1 MLVLVGGLQGGLVL
15 GGNMETTPD
24 KPLLNIVL
32 TTVVKQALRP
42 LMTRP
47 LGPTV
52 DRGIHLQMEI
62 TDEIIKAPA
71 ARSRG
76 SVEQHTCGRMEILL
90 APSIAPS
97 AISIRNAN
105 E

>member
-24 KPLLNIVL
+24 KPLLEIVL
-32 TTVVKQALRP
+32 PIVVKQALRP

-47 LGPTV
+47 LEPTV
-52 DRGIHLQMEI
+52 DRGIHLQMET
-62 TDEIIKAPA
+62 TDERIKAPA
-71 ARSRG
+71 ARSGG
-76 SVEQHTCGRMEILL
+76 SVEQHICGRMEILL
-90 APSIAPS
+90 APSTDPS
-97 AISIRNAN
+97 ATSTRHAD